1 MDEAIYQENKDTM
14 RICGDADQLLRD
26 LRRNAATAQDP
37 NSAQLLHQAHDALND
52 IWYKALPGPIGPNC
66 VWDESRMS
74 VNNTIAL
81 FDTMAQQL
89 DTGKFDFQM
98 FQSSEN
104 RHNLLLAIKTLEVC
118 MLNLKAY
125 DEDEYYHFDRQAL
138 DQLEL
143 MLHTALGLIQTLYD
157 LLKEAPKPAP
167 ELIAS
172 N

>member
-1 MDEAIYQENKDTM
+1 
-14 RICGDADQLLRD
+14 
-26 LRRNAATAQDP
+26 
-37 NSAQLLHQAHDALND
+37 
-52 IWYKALPGPIGPNC
+52 
-66 VWDESRMS
+66 
-74 VNNTIAL
+74 
-81 FDTMAQQL
+81 
-89 DTGKFDFQM
+89 
-98 FQSSEN
+98 
-104 RHNLLLAIKTLEVC
+104 